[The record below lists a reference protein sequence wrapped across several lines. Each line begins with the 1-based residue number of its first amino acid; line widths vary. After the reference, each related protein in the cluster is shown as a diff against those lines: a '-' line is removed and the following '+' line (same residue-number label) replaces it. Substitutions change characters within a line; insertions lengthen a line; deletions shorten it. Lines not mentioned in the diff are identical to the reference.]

1 MKFCFSYPPNIM
13 SKVMEE
19 GMYLQFSLS
28 PPNRSACLF
37 KLGRPSKCAPLVIS
51 TSLTDLGSFTITHHE
66 DPNFMEN
73 ILPYSR
79 ASFENAAYGI
89 CNFKE

>member
-1 MKFCFSYPPNIM
+1 
-13 SKVMEE
+13 MEE

-89 CNFKE
+89 CNQKGKIFDN